1 MPTGRSE
8 QSEKAHLS
16 AQKLVS
22 ATLSAWELEGSG
34 GVSGRSLAGSA
45 GLPMSAIYYHFGDLE
60 RLLETAQA
68 EAQAEAE
75 RWCAAQLDA
84 IGTEIRG
91 AAALG
96 PLMAAVIDDWCETRR
111 TLAFARREG
120 QVMAMRDER
129 HAAACAKWDAL
140 WMGFWREVCD
150 RLDLSD
156 MATLTAWV
164 FDGASSLH
172 LLRWRRP
179 VDRAAL
185 SELCAGWANWVDG
198 RVADPSPWFDMARS
212 DALALILPS
221 LPEDE
226 TANAIAVAAAAT
238 VAQRGVTGLT
248 HRAVAAEAGLTLGV
262 VSYKFRT
269 SNDLLKAAFD
279 AIYRRLA
286 PPPEGPVPSAAGSGH
301 ARPALGRADLLGTEE
316 LSAAAARDPDLQ
328 AFAAQL
334 RYLRGGSSGR
344 AMQSLFG
351 PDIRMSSIDNAIASS
366 LMGGRVRAYIAG
378 GRTEDPDPVH
388 GDFGPL
394 LARFA
399 RL

>member
-1 MPTGRSE
+1 MES
-8 QSEKAHLS
+8 
-16 AQKLVS
+16 
-22 ATLSAWELEGSG
+22 
-34 GVSGRSLAGSA
+34 
-45 GLPMSAIYYHFGDLE
+45 
-60 RLLETAQA
+60 AQA
-68 EAQAEAE
+68 EACAEAE

-96 PLMAAVIDDWCETRR
+96 PLMAALIDDWCETQR

-140 WMGFWREVCD
+140 WMSFWQEVCD
-150 RLDLSD
+150 RLGLSD
-156 MATLTAWV
+156 VATLTAWV

-179 VDRAAL
+179 VDRAGL
-185 SELCAGWANWVDG
+185 SELCDGWANWVDG
-198 RVADPSPWFDMARS
+198 RVADPSPWFEMARR

-221 LPEDE
+221 PPEDE
-226 TANAIAVAAAAT
+226 TAHAIAVAAAAT

-269 SNDLLKAAFD
+269 SADLLKAAFD

-286 PPPEGPVPSAAGSGH
+286 PQEGEAPRPSGSGL
-301 ARPALGRADLLGTEE
+301 ARPTLGRADLLGTEE

-334 RYLRGGSSGR
+334 RYLRGESSGR
-344 AMQSLFG
+344 AMQRQLG
-351 PDIRMSSIDNAIASS
+351 PDIVMSPIENAIASA
-366 LMGGRVRAYIAG
+366 LMGGRVRAYVAG
-378 GRTEDPDPVH
+378 GRAQDPDPVD

-394 LARFA
+394 LTRFA
-399 RL
+399 RR